1 MSLEKI
7 LKKIV
12 DDGQAEADRII
23 LENQKKAE
31 EIKENARKEV
41 LELAEA
47 LLKEAEQQGNLEAN
61 RFITHARLEKR
72 INILSRKKELI
83 DEVLEKAFVKESLG
97 KKSLKRKIILKDG
110 EIEESF
116 DEKKLKEELRPGLE
130 SYIAKVLKI

>member
-31 EIKENARKEV
+31 EIKENARKET

-61 RFITHARLEKR
+61 RLITHARLEKR

-97 KKSLKRKIILKDG
+97 KKSLKRKIILKDS
-110 EIEESF
+110 EIEELF
-116 DEKKLKEELRPGLE
+116 DEKKLKEELRHGLE
-130 SYIAKVLKI
+130 SFIAKVLKI

>member
-12 DDGQAEADRII
+12 YDGQAEADRII

-31 EIKENARKEV
+31 EIKENARKET

-61 RFITHARLEKR
+61 RLITHARLEKR

-110 EIEESF
+110 EIEELF

>member
-7 LKKIV
+7 LEKIV

-31 EIKENARKEV
+31 EIKENARKET

-61 RFITHARLEKR
+61 RLITHARLEKR

-110 EIEESF
+110 EIEELF

>member
-61 RFITHARLEKR
+61 RLITHARLEKR

-116 DEKKLKEELRPGLE
+116 DEKKLKEEIRPGLE

>member
-31 EIKENARKEV
+31 EIKENARKET

-61 RFITHARLEKR
+61 RLITHARLEKR

-110 EIEESF
+110 EKEESF

>member
-23 LENQKKAE
+23 IENQKKAE
-31 EIKENARKEV
+31 EIKENARKEA

-61 RFITHARLEKR
+61 RLITHARLEKR

>member
-12 DDGQAEADRII
+12 DDGQEEADRII

-31 EIKENARKEV
+31 EIKENARKET

-61 RFITHARLEKR
+61 RLITHARLEKR

-83 DEVLEKAFVKESLG
+83 DEVLEKAFVKENLG

-110 EIEESF
+110 EIEELF
-116 DEKKLKEELRPGLE
+116 DEKKLKEGLRPGLE

>member
-31 EIKENARKEV
+31 EIKENARKET

-61 RFITHARLEKR
+61 RLITHARLEKR